1 MSEERRGEL
10 AEGCAVD
17 GPSIPPA
24 LPRELVRPVTRLSR
38 RAPLRTQCDPCD
50 QSVRERP
57 PPEPPPRGA
66 ALDPLAKVFTPKR
79 EVCEREQEKQRYE
92 RERGGDDDNVSVS
105 TAEYAAEE
113 ARWAAEDRE
122 WEQEITLRI
131 TVMLRTGLTRRRAGR
146 RGVGSGRRRNRRAG
160 KERKRQQQEQT
171 RQKRA
176 MKGWRRAE
184 LQFVQRQELKWF
196 GKGDT
201 DSKERL
207 IRWKQRQVRMRA
219 RGSGIWQQQ
228 RRGQAGEHEG
238 SAPASL
244 RRRRV
249 RAAGAGWGHSPR
261 YWRLGGGGK
270 QGWVT

>member
-1 MSEERRGEL
+1 MHHAIL
-10 AEGCAVD
+10 FLID
-17 GPSIPPA
+17 
-24 LPRELVRPVTRLSR
+24 
-38 RAPLRTQCDPCD
+38 
-50 QSVRERP
+50 
-57 PPEPPPRGA
+57 
-66 ALDPLAKVFTPKR
+66 
-79 EVCEREQEKQRYE
+79 
-92 RERGGDDDNVSVS
+92 
-105 TAEYAAEE
+105 
-113 ARWAAEDRE
+113 
-122 WEQEITLRI
+122 
-131 TVMLRTGLTRRRAGR
+131 
-146 RGVGSGRRRNRRAG
+146 
-160 KERKRQQQEQT
+160 
-171 RQKRA
+171 
-176 MKGWRRAE
+176 AE

-196 GKGDT
+196 GKGGT

-238 SAPASL
+238 SASASL